1 METAGPASPLPPS
14 SKTGRRLK
22 GGCVEGR
29 RKGRAGRVS
38 LLRPRMK
45 QKLPKCAGI
54 FLPSSP
60 PPSRLS
66 VPPRLHRALEFIP
79 APTRNRGPSTRR
91 YLGGSS
97 KLVTRCVK
105 SNTDTAEAAAMF
117 LQPRS
122 PLAPKHTAASHSL
135 QNPASAAPVRGL
147 LPATVQVK
155 ANQ

>member
-1 METAGPASPLPPS
+1 MFRPVVVPYFMVLCFQAHPL
-14 SKTGRRLK
+14 R
-22 GGCVEGR
+22 
-29 RKGRAGRVS
+29 
-38 LLRPRMK
+38 
-45 QKLPKCAGI
+45 
-54 FLPSSP
+54 
-60 PPSRLS
+60 
-66 VPPRLHRALEFIP
+66 
-79 APTRNRGPSTRR
+79 
-91 YLGGSS
+91 GSS